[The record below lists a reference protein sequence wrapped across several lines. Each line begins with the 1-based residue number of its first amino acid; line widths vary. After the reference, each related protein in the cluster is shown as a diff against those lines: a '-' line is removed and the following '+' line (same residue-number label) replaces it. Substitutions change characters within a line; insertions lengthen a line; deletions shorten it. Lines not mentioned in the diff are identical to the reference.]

1 MTQLSFADTGFE
13 CSRKYTHTEAF
24 PETMLAAIS
33 WASLSTI
40 LYSMRRGQ
48 RLVPRIPVTCDAAIP
63 LSAAVVCPQ

>member
-1 MTQLSFADTGFE
+1 MSMTQLSFADTGFE

-40 LYSMRRGQ
+40 FVQ
-48 RLVPRIPVTCDAAIP
+48 HAPRAETGP
-63 LSAAVVCPQ
+63 PQARYL